1 MGRYFGREPRYT
13 REEAE
18 AQARQAIEAAVSR
31 GRPPDEEW
39 KPLAART
46 GEINRELATRPSVEV
61 IVQRSA
67 RRAEADGAGAPRV
80 VRQILKP
87 AAPEPE
93 AAPVSEP
100 AASPRPRPAAKAA
113 AAPAASRRP
122 RPAAKAAPAPA
133 SAPARAARST
143 RTAAVAPAAAPVKR
157 SRAAAAAPPAAKAPV
172 KRATRASAPAATT
185 PAKRPARVAAPP
197 AASTARRPATKKR
210 PG

>member
-1 MGRYFGREPRYT
+1 VGRYFGREPRYT

-61 IVQRSA
+61 IVQRPA
-67 RRAEADGAGAPRV
+67 RRAEPDGTGAPRV

-87 AAPEPE
+87 AVPEPE
-93 AAPVSEP
+93 VASASEP
-100 AASPRPRPAAKAA
+100 AASPRPRPAVK
-113 AAPAASRRP
+113 AAPAPAARPRP
-122 RPAAKAAPAPA
+122 RPAAKAATAP
-133 SAPARAARST
+133 AARST

-157 SRAAAAAPPAAKAPV
+157 ARAAAAPPPGKAPV
-172 KRATRASAPAATT
+172 KRATRASAPAVTT
-185 PAKRPARVAAPP
+185 PAKRPARVPAPP
-197 AASTARRPATKKR
+197 AASTARRSATKKR